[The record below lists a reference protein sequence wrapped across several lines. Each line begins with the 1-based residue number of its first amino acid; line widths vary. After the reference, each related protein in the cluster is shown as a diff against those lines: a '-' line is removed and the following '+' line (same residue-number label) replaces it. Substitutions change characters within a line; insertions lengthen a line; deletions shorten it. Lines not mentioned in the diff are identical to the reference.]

1 METFRP
7 AAPRPRP
14 RYRIEHRTA
23 GGIEVLSRHP
33 GDLDDLAASLAA
45 AGAGGV
51 LVVVE
56 EATGRDLIRRA
67 ITDRPPDD
75 RNGRSRPPAR

>member
-1 METFRP
+1 METFR
-7 AAPRPRP
+7 AADPRPRP

-33 GDLDDLAASLAA
+33 ADLDELFASLAA
-45 AGAGGV
+45 EGAGGV

-56 EATGRDLIRRA
+56 EATGRDLVRRA
-67 ITDRPPDD
+67 IPDRPLA
-75 RNGRSRPPAR
+75 GG

>member
-1 METFRP
+1 MSPFRAP
-7 AAPRPRP
+7 APGPRP

-33 GDLDDLAASLAA
+33 DDLADLAA
-45 AGAGGV
+45 FLEAERAGGA

-56 EATGRDLIRRA
+56 EATGHDIIRRA
-67 ITDRPPDD
+67 IPGPP
-75 RNGRSRPPAR
+75 RTAGG

>member
-1 METFRP
+1 METFRAP
-7 AAPRPRP
+7 APRPRP

-23 GGIEVLSRHP
+23 AGTEALSRHP
-33 GDLDDLAASLAA
+33 DDLDDLFAYLAA
-45 AGAGGV
+45 EGAGGE

-67 ITDRPPDD
+67 IPDRPTAA
-75 RNGRSRPPAR
+75 GG